1 MEKSLRLKVY
11 DIDYS
16 FIIKNYL
23 NEKLWNK
30 EWTIFIYKNFQIVLR
45 LNSIDVRNKVI
56 WFEVEIQDGNKEN
69 KSYWTKSKKAT
80 FKYFLSVE
88 SIDILKQ
95 SLNHTI
101 FTLMQDLEREA
112 YIQYTDEY
120 YNLETMRSDENE
132 KLNEIAN
139 EFLDSEGV
147 TNDEIREAY
156 VEYYIDKNEK
166 VYDLIN
172 QYTNKMKYRMIT
184 DFYLIF
190 LQATKDDERIKIIED
205 KIGKE
210 KIEETLEE
218 IKEYEEY
225 MKTEEFKE
233 EMEGNL
239 EDI

>member
-120 YNLETMRSDENE
+120 HNLETMRSDENE

-156 VEYYIDKNEK
+156 VEYYIDRNEK

>member
-11 DIDYS
+11 EIDYS

-23 NEKLWNK
+23 DEKLWDK
-30 EWTIFIYKNFQIVLR
+30 EWTIFIYKNFQIILR

-56 WFEVEIQDGNKEN
+56 WFEVEIQDRNEEN
-69 KSYWTKSKKAT
+69 KSLWLKSKKDA

-101 FTLMQDLEREA
+101 FTLMQKLETEA

-120 YNLETMRSDENE
+120 YNLETMRSDESE
-132 KLNEIAN
+132 KLEKIAN
-139 EFLDSEGV
+139 DFLDDEGV
-147 TNDEIREAY
+147 TNEEIREAY
-156 VEYYIDKNEK
+156 VNYYVDKNEK

-210 KIEETLEE
+210 KIEQTLEE

-225 MKTEEFKE
+225 METEAFKE

-239 EDI
+239 EEI

>member
-1 MEKSLRLKVY
+1 MEKGLRLKVY
-11 DIDYS
+11 DVDYS

-23 NEKLWNK
+23 DEKLWDK
-30 EWTIFIYKNFQIVLR
+30 EWTIFIYKNFQIILR
-45 LNSIDVRNKVI
+45 LNSIDVRDKVI
-56 WFEVEIQDGNKEN
+56 WFEVEIQDGNTEN
-69 KSYWTKSKKAT
+69 KSYWIKSKKDT

-101 FTLMQDLEREA
+101 FTLMQKLETEA

-120 YNLETMRSDENE
+120 YNLETMRSDESE
-132 KLNEIAN
+132 KLEKIAN
-139 EFLDSEGV
+139 DFLDDEGV
-147 TNDEIREAY
+147 TNEEIREAY
-156 VEYYIDKNEK
+156 VNYYVDKNEK

-210 KIEETLEE
+210 KIEQTLEE
-218 IKEYEEY
+218 IKEYEDY
-225 MKTEEFKE
+225 METEAFKE

-239 EDI
+239 EEI

>member
-1 MEKSLRLKVY
+1 MGRQKPPL
-11 DIDYS
+11 
-16 FIIKNYL
+16 
-23 NEKLWNK
+23 
-30 EWTIFIYKNFQIVLR
+30 
-45 LNSIDVRNKVI
+45 
-56 WFEVEIQDGNKEN
+56 
-69 KSYWTKSKKAT
+69 YWIKSKKDT

-101 FTLMQDLEREA
+101 FTLMQKLETEA

-120 YNLETMRSDENE
+120 YNLETMRSDESE
-132 KLNEIAN
+132 KLEKIAN
-139 EFLDSEGV
+139 DFLDDEGV
-147 TNDEIREAY
+147 TNEEIREAY
-156 VEYYIDKNEK
+156 VNYYVDKNEK

-210 KIEETLEE
+210 KIEQTLEE

-225 MKTEEFKE
+225 METEAFKE

-239 EDI
+239 EEI

>member
-1 MEKSLRLKVY
+1 MEKGLRLKVY

-23 NEKLWNK
+23 DEKLWDK
-30 EWTIFIYKNFQIVLR
+30 EWTIFIYKNFQIILR

-56 WFEVEIQDGNKEN
+56 WFEVEIQDANSEN
-69 KSYWTKSKKAT
+69 KSFFIKLKKGT

-88 SIDILKQ
+88 SINILKQ

-101 FTLMQDLEREA
+101 FILMQELEQEA

-120 YNLETMRSDENE
+120 CNLETMRSDESE
-132 KLNEIAN
+132 KLEKIAN
-139 EFLDSEGV
+139 EFLDNQGV
-147 TNDEIREAY
+147 TNEEIREAY
-156 VEYYIDKNEK
+156 VNYYVDKNEK

-210 KIEETLEE
+210 KIEETLAE

-225 MKTEEFKE
+225 METNAFKA
-233 EMEGNL
+233 EMEENL
-239 EDI
+239 EEI